1 MQTFYKKIINFLLFY
16 KRISIR
22 QKITLSVIVIVLF
35 PMLLTGFYF
44 YWNTST
50 LLTQNAYY
58 SLDQLIGQ
66 INENLQTSFK
76 VLDTTSFY
84 FASNKTIRL
93 WASEDND
100 YIKNDFY
107 DLFLKKSEIEAE
119 LKYSMLFNN
128 AWDSKLITTAYL
140 FINESNF
147 CSVSRSTSNI
157 NTVNRNNAEI
167 FKKLSIDSQRERKIL
182 PPSLKNQTIYYTI
195 NIANLNNPGQCL
207 RLIIGTDEVI
217 FSQKYDKILEFPKSK
232 AFIMDNAGIIY
243 SHPDKSMLGQKV
255 EQEILDM
262 YNSNKAREVVKL
274 KNQQF
279 LMAFKKIDNTNL
291 IFVSGIPKEQ
301 VLTGLND
308 SMKNY
313 LIITL
318 LIFAACLIF
327 SILLSLRFTVFI
339 KHLLYSI
346 NKVKTGNYDI
356 KMPIYQDHDLN
367 LLSSTFNNMTGEIKY
382 LINQV
387 YESQLLLKETEFKFL
402 QSQMNPHFLLNILV
416 TIGWKAKMS
425 NNETI
430 YNMVTSLSK
439 LLQASIYTNTNAKVS
454 IREELEYVKFYL
466 YLQGIRFHDRLEY
479 KINIMNDS
487 VMECLIP
494 KLCIEPIVEN
504 SVVHG
509 IEKKVG
515 KSMIEI
521 NIKQRDTSIYC
532 EIIDN
537 GIGFENNS
545 INLTDWE
552 TTVKPQKGH
561 NNIGL
566 SNTNKRIKL
575 MYGEQYG
582 ISIDSKIHES
592 TKVTVHIPVD
602 KGEISNV

>member
-1 MQTFYKKIINFLLFY
+1 MQTFLKKIINFLLFY

-22 QKITLSVIVIVLF
+22 QKITLAVIVIVLF
-35 PMLLTGFYF
+35 PMLLTGVYF
-44 YWNTST
+44 YWNTSS
-50 LLTQNAYY
+50 LLTQNAYNN
-58 SLDQLIGQ
+58 LDQLIGQ
-66 INENLQTSFK
+66 INENLQNSFK

-100 YIKNDFY
+100 YIKDDFY

-157 NTVNRNNAEI
+157 NTVNRNNVEI
-167 FKKLSIDSQRERKIL
+167 FKKISIDSNRERKIL
-182 PPSLKNQTIYYTI
+182 PPSSKNQTIYYTR
-195 NIANLNNPGQCL
+195 NIANLNNPNQCL
-207 RLIIGTDEVI
+207 KLIIGTNEMV

-232 AFIMDNAGIIY
+232 AFIMDSTGIIY
-243 SHPDKSMLGQKV
+243 SHSDKNMLGQKV
-255 EQEILDM
+255 EKEILDL
-262 YNSNKAREVVKL
+262 YYSNKAREVVKL
-274 KNQQF
+274 DNQQF
-279 LMAFKKIDNTNL
+279 LMAFKKIADTNL
-291 IFVSGIPKEQ
+291 IFVTGIPKEQ

-308 SMKNY
+308 SIKNY

-318 LIFAACLIF
+318 LIFAACLVF

-382 LINQV
+382 LFNQV

-439 LLQASIYTNTNAKVS
+439 LLQASIYTNNNAKVS

-466 YLQGIRFHDRLEY
+466 YLQGIRFQDRLEY

-521 NIKQRDTSIYC
+521 NIKQCDTSIYC

-552 TTVKPQKGH
+552 KTVKPQKGH

-602 KGEISNV
+602 KGGISNV